1 MEQNQGPILSEERK
15 AQAESPKMVK
25 IPLNFSSPVCQPVV
39 AAGPGEDLA
48 GHLPGNSGP
57 HIPRIP
63 ELQEAGE
70 AKSLAPLRNLC
81 LNVLFG
87 EASVRVS
94 LSEGRWCRG

>member
-1 MEQNQGPILSEERK
+1 
-15 AQAESPKMVK
+15 MVK
-25 IPLNFSSPVCQPVV
+25 IPLNVSSPVCQPVAT

-57 HIPRIP
+57 LILHIP

-70 AKSLAPLRNLC
+70 AKPLAPLRNLC

-94 LSEGRWCRG
+94 L